1 MANILRNAI
10 GSVLSVTTANAIN
23 SAAYAVAADKL
34 TIDNSTNKALL
45 ADFEL
50 QVTFGTQ
57 PTAGSVMLVAVDYSL
72 DGATAGPPPLA
83 SMLGRV
89 YPMTPSFATGNTVTA
104 MCLSCNSVPLPNKA
118 DFYLFN
124 NATGQ
129 TIPAGSV
136 LRAQCWSP
144 G

>member
-1 MANILRNAI
+1 MANILRNNI
-10 GSVLSVTTANAIN
+10 GSVLSVTTANAIA
-23 SAAYAVAADKL
+23 SAAYAVSADKL

-45 ADFEL
+45 VDFEL
-50 QVTFGTQ
+50 QVTFGTA
-57 PTAGSVMLVAVDYSL
+57 PVAGAVQLVAVDYSL
-72 DGATAGPPPLA
+72 DGATAGPPPLS
-83 SMLGRV
+83 SMIGRT
-89 YPMTPSFATGNTVTA
+89 YTMSPMPSTGNAVTA
-104 MCLSCNSVPLPNKA
+104 MRLTCNSVPLQNKT

-129 TIPAGSV
+129 AIPASSV